1 MHRRLLLVLAFTAHW
16 LAPADAKA
24 QSKTDLHVRLD
35 ADNGI
40 AIGGALVGLLDGD
53 KTVAEALSSA
63 NGTVTISSSPG
74 TYRVRVRR
82 IGFRPFVSDPVTL
95 PFKGELLLRVESQRI
110 VLDAMV
116 VSATAQ
122 CGAIRRD
129 AQTLSTVWDEI
140 TKALR
145 ASQLTQADLSNIRLM
160 MTYKRELGR
169 NGEVVSRDSSIRPVT
184 GQRPFGAPDISSLRR
199 RGYVRG
205 NPEAGWEYFGPDEAV
220 LLSDDFAATHCFRV
234 VRDSKKREGQ
244 IGVAFEP
251 APSRMLSDIKGVLW
265 VDEKTSE
272 LRDIR
277 FVYVNAGVL
286 TEFEPGGFT
295 KFRRVASGTWIV
307 SEWQLRMPKLE
318 ARFGSRDSISQV
330 GTMESG
336 GFIIGGVPGDS
347 TSGAARID
355 SARKK

>member
-1 MHRRLLLVLAFTAHW
+1 LAHASPPAPGPRVDCVFVRFCRRQSSSEDRPARAPRRRQWHRDRRRTRW
-16 LAPADAKA
+16 TSGRR
-24 QSKTDLHVRLD
+24 QNR
-35 ADNGI
+35 
-40 AIGGALVGLLDGD
+40 
-53 KTVAEALSSA
+53 AEALSSA

-220 LLSDDFAATHCFRV
+220 LLSDDFAATHCFQV
-234 VRDSKKREGQ
+234 VRDRKKRDGE

-251 APSRMLSDIKGVLW
+251 APDRTLSDIKGVLW

-272 LRDIR
+272 LRDIG
-277 FVYVNAGVL
+277 FVFVNAGVL
-286 TEFEPGGFT
+286 TQFAPGGFT
-295 KFRRVASGTWIV
+295 KFRRVESGTWIV

-318 ARFGSRDSISQV
+318 LRFGSRDSITQI
-330 GTMESG
+330 GTFENG
-336 GFIIGGVPGDS
+336 GFIVGDPSDTASTRKDS
-347 TSGAARID
+347 T
-355 SARKK
+355 RKK